1 VSVTQDETG
10 FVRTATSDSQG
21 DFTFVKLPIG
31 HYRVQASAP
40 GFVKFEL
47 DRLVL
52 QVNQTITV
60 SVRLKLAEAGDIDFV
75 IDHAPLLDTTSS
87 NLGRTA
93 GTSQPGRLV
102 QFALKFLF

>member
-1 VSVTQDETG
+1 VE
-10 FVRTATSDSQG
+10 
-21 DFTFVKLPIG
+21 LPIG
-31 HYRVQASAP
+31 HYRLQANLL

-60 SVRLKLAEAGDIDFV
+60 SVRLKLAQAGDIDFA

-87 NLGRTA
+87 NLGRH
-93 GTSQPGRLV
+93 PGN
-102 QFALKFLF
+102 